1 MTAGKQARAGRALW
15 FTNGLKG
22 LALAAMAAATLAF
35 MAPDPAVA
43 LPTAKQ
49 NYRTAQPAAPS
60 VRRAVRPQQRVQ
72 QPSRTQRA
80 VRTAPRPSAVAGTFQ
95 RQTVS
100 YSGKEAPGTIIID
113 TSARHLFLVRPG
125 GKAIRYGVGVGRA
138 GFGWSGSAKIGR
150 KAQWPRW
157 TPPASMIRRQPE
169 LAKWAGG
176 MPGGVDNPLGARAL
190 YLYRGGRDT
199 LYRIHGT
206 NEPWSIGRA
215 MSSGCIRMLND
226 DVTHL
231 YGLAKVGAKVVVR

>member
-1 MTAGKQARAGRALW
+1 MTSDKQARAGRVLW
-15 FTNGLKG
+15 ITNGLRG
-22 LALAAMAAATLAF
+22 LALAGMAAAALAF
-35 MAPDPAVA
+35 MVPEPAVA

-49 NYRTAQPAAPS
+49 TYRTAQPAPPS
-60 VRRAVRPQQRVQ
+60 ARRAVRPQQ
-72 QPSRTQRA
+72 PGRTERA
-80 VRTAPRPSAVAGTFQ
+80 VAAAPRPAAVSGSFQ
-95 RQTVS
+95 RQTVP
-100 YSGKEAPGTIIID
+100 YSGGEAPGTIIID
-113 TSARHLFLVRPG
+113 TSSRHLFLVRSG
-125 GKAIRYGVGVGRA
+125 GQAIRYGVGVGRA

-157 TPPASMIRRQPE
+157 TPPSSMIKRQPE

-215 MSSGCIRMLND
+215 MSSGCIRMLNE